1 MASRERMREMD
12 AEDRKLDLLADK
24 VADRINGGY

>member
-1 MASRERMREMD
+1 MREMD